1 MAILSGYRPAHI
13 VRFFEE
19 ICGIPHPSGHE
30 EALCA
35 YIRGYAERYGH
46 RCVGDAA
53 GNLIVY
59 MDASP
64 GCEGAAPML
73 LQAHMDMVAAKAAGS
88 QHDFL
93 KDPIRLHIEEGHNLY
108 ADGTTLGA
116 DNAVGLVNML
126 ALMVDD
132 TVTHPPM
139 ELLFTVGEESGMSG
153 IRQVDFQLLRSRRML
168 NMDCGDPDVMC
179 ISCAG
184 SANCLVRLPLVRE
197 RAEGSGYVLE
207 IKDLAGGHA
216 GLMID
221 SGRAS
226 AVVLMGRLLCALRRE
241 VPFRLAS
248 AECGGVQAIAAQAY
262 ARLAMSADMEERA
275 QAVLER
281 LLARLREEYG
291 AAEPGLTVALRRDA
305 PVDTVMDEPSGA
317 RCAELMY
324 LLPYGVM
331 QRDREDRSVILNSVN
346 TFRVTA
352 HGGTAEYA
360 LMVRSPVDALKW
372 ELVDRLD
379 ALAGALGACLTVEDS
394 VPGWPCRTDS
404 PLQELCHRVYLRLTG
419 RPLKTERVN
428 SCAETGVIAG
438 AIPDM
443 DIVALAPWGRG
454 AHTPQEHLDLDSLQ
468 PFWEFLT
475 ALLRA
480 MGHEQR

>member
-93 KDPIRLHIEEGHNLY
+93 KDPIRLHIEEGHYLY

-226 AVVLMGRLLCALRRE
+226 AVVLMGRLL
-241 VPFRLAS
+241 
-248 AECGGVQAIAAQAY
+248 
-262 ARLAMSADMEERA
+262 
-275 QAVLER
+275 
-281 LLARLREEYG
+281 
-291 AAEPGLTVALRRDA
+291 
-305 PVDTVMDEPSGA
+305 
-317 RCAELMY
+317 
-324 LLPYGVM
+324 
-331 QRDREDRSVILNSVN
+331 
-346 TFRVTA
+346 
-352 HGGTAEYA
+352 
-360 LMVRSPVDALKW
+360 
-372 ELVDRLD
+372 
-379 ALAGALGACLTVEDS
+379 
-394 VPGWPCRTDS
+394 
-404 PLQELCHRVYLRLTG
+404 
-419 RPLKTERVN
+419 
-428 SCAETGVIAG
+428 
-438 AIPDM
+438 
-443 DIVALAPWGRG
+443 
-454 AHTPQEHLDLDSLQ
+454 
-468 PFWEFLT
+468 
-475 ALLRA
+475 
-480 MGHEQR
+480 